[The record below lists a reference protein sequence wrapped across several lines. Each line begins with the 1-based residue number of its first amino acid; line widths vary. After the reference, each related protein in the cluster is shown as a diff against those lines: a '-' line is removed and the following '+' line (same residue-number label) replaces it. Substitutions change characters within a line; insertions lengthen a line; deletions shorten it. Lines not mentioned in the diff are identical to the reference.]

1 MLLWTASE
9 AMAATGGQCRVPWDV
24 QGISIDTRTL
34 QPGDLFVALSAER
47 DGHDFVTQ
55 ALAKGAAAALV
66 SHRPEGVSEEERSR
80 KGKNAAL
87 PDGAVKYTVGVG
99 DTLNSVALKHSMNVG
114 LLKRCNKLLS
124 PDLYPG
130 QTLLVKLPEPQT
142 PEQIRSATIREVMKG
157 AGCTMPEATYYL
169 DEYGGGVDAKAAL
182 AAHTADAQG
191 GVEFEDAWLG
201 RGL

>member
-1 MLLWTASE
+1 MSLETFPQE
-9 AMAATGGQCRVPWDV
+9 
-24 QGISIDTRTL
+24 ISGLRHR
-34 QPGDLFVALSAER
+34 SA
-47 DGHDFVTQ
+47 V
-55 ALAKGAAAALV
+55 
-66 SHRPEGVSEEERSR
+66 GVSEEERSR

-182 AAHTADAQG
+182 GAHTADAQG